1 LSKQGA
7 GAAHSQYED
16 AHRSATLSYSPCRKA
31 RAWAAL
37 SGYAPGRAMR
47 LTGEP
52 GAQLSRL
59 KTNMTRKVVLVAAAM
74 CGGNQSNLRQA

>member
-1 LSKQGA
+1 
-7 GAAHSQYED
+7 
-16 AHRSATLSYSPCRKA
+16 
-31 RAWAAL
+31 
-37 SGYAPGRAMR
+37 MR

-59 KTNMTRKVVLVAAAM
+59 KTNMTGKVFLVAAAM